1 MSRPFHF
8 LALFIVMI
16 QASSYAAPPG
26 RSLLSG
32 GPCGYREKCPPM
44 PPDRSECGGL
54 LASLSMP
61 PRPDQS
67 PAEPASWLAAA
78 SGQAYRLL
86 SFKPALPGYHYSFP
100 KDHAAHEEYRT
111 EWWYYTGHL
120 QSADGHTYGYQLTFF
135 RSGMDHPSL
144 AANPS
149 RWVIQHLYLA
159 HFAVTDENEKRFFYT
174 DKVNRAGIGNAGA
187 ATAPYHI
194 WNGSWMVET
203 VQSMHHL
210 VASENEWAIDLM
222 LTPRKPPVTHG
233 QNGISKKGEGPTQF
247 SHYYSLTDMETR
259 GTIKVNGRPL
269 MVRGTS
275 WMDHEF
281 GSNQLSED
289 QMGWDWFGLQ
299 LDGGIEL
306 MLYQIRRKDGSLDPF
321 SSGTIVLES
330 GSSKHLALSDFQIKA
345 KGLWKSTQS
354 GGNYPSHW
362 EISIPNQ
369 AITLTLTPTVPDQ
382 ELITTRSTGVTYWEG
397 SVIIQGTYKER
408 PIMGKGYVE
417 LTGYAQ
423 SLRKKF

>member
-1 MSRPFHF
+1 MPF
-8 LALFIVMI
+8 
-16 QASSYAAPPG
+16 
-26 RSLLSG
+26 
-32 GPCGYREKCPPM
+32 
-44 PPDRSECGGL
+44 
-54 LASLSMP
+54 
-61 PRPDQS
+61 
-67 PAEPASWLAAA
+67 
-78 SGQAYRLL
+78 
-86 SFKPALPGYHYSFP
+86 FKPALPGYRYSFP

-120 QSADGHTYGYQLTFF
+120 QSADGRTYGYQLTFF

-149 RWVIQHLYLA
+149 RWAIQHLYLA

-187 ATAPYHI
+187 DAASYHI
-194 WNGSWMVET
+194 WNGSWT
-203 VQSMHHL
+203 VSTVRSVHHL
-210 VASENEWAIDLM
+210 TASENEWAVDLM
-222 LTPRKPPVTHG
+222 LAPRKPPVIHG
-233 QNGISKKGEGPTQF
+233 RDGISKKGEGPTQS

-259 GTIKVNGRPL
+259 GTIKADGHTLKVK
-269 MVRGTS
+269 GTS

-289 QMGWDWFGLQ
+289 QAGWDWFGLQ
-299 LDGGIEL
+299 LDSGIEL
-306 MLYQIRRKDGSLDPF
+306 MLYQIRRNDGRLETSTCGDPCGAPSGHPPMPPHPSPSPAKPNDVLSF
-321 SSGTIVLES
+321 SSGTVVLEN
-330 GSSKHLALSDFQIKA
+330 GESKHLGLSDFQIKA
-345 KGLWKSTQS
+345 KGVWKSAQS
-354 GGNYPSHW
+354 GGSYPSHW

-369 AITLTLTPTVPDQ
+369 AMTLTLTPTVSDQ

-408 PIMGKGYVE
+408 PITGKGYVE